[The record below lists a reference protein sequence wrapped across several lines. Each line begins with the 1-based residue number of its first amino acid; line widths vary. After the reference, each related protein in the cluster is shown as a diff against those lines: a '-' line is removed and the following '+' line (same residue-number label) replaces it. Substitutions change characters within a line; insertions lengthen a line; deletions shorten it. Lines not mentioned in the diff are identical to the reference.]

1 MGFLD
6 RLVADVIARET
17 GLPVRGLV
25 RKAGVGKLVAAGG
38 VLAAGAAAVSWMQ
51 QQQQQR
57 AGTTPQP
64 AGYPPPLPPIPGRA
78 AAPALGSHGPNLSA
92 TPPPPLP
99 PLPTMATPPP
109 PPAVTGASPAAEVD
123 DGLDPHQRFVLAR
136 VVIAAAMADGVLASS
151 ERETVERHLGEA
163 TDLSAEQQQ
172 RLRRDLVLPATADE
186 LATLASESELRSTMY
201 RTAALIAAA
210 DGQRDHLESAW
221 LERLATALGIGAD
234 ERRAVE
240 SQILT
245 MTAGASP

>member
-57 AGTTPQP
+57 AGTSPQP
-64 AGYPPPLPPIPGRA
+64 GGTPLPLPPIPGRA
-78 AAPALGSHGPNLSA
+78 AAPALGSHGPNLAA

-99 PLPTMATPPP
+99 PLPTMAPPP
-109 PPAVTGASPAAEVD
+109 PPPPMATTTPAAEVD

-136 VVIAAAMADGVLASS
+136 VVIAAAMADGVLAPA

-163 TDLSAEQQQ
+163 DDLSAEQQQ
-172 RLRRDLVLPATADE
+172 RLRRDLVLPATAEE
-186 LATLASESELRSTMY
+186 LAALAPDPELRATMY
-201 RTAALIAAA
+201 RTAALIVAA

-221 LERLATALGIGAD
+221 LGRLAGALGIDA
-234 ERRAVE
+234 EQQRAVE
-240 SQILT
+240 SQVLS
-245 MTAGASP
+245 MTAGA